1 MTFDRLLDTR
11 VRVAAF
17 DWLTQYVGR
26 HGDVI
31 PRQALAQGFIL
42 DGERIPLVGPQGIFK
57 PRLLKE
63 VPLSITTVPDG
74 PYDDAFGPSGLLRY
88 RYRGTDPD
96 HPDNRGLRLAMAW
109 RLPIVYFIGLVPGKY
124 VAEWP
129 VYVVGDDPAGLAF
142 SVAVD
147 DPAYLRFVTD
157 DSVDPTLADEG
168 AAAIRRAY
176 VTASVRVRLH
186 QRAFRE
192 RVLDA
197 YRRQC
202 AFCRLRHEELLD
214 AAHIVPDTEPAGEPH
229 VRNGLSLCTLHH
241 AAFDRR
247 FLGVRP
253 DYVIEV
259 RPDIRAERDGP
270 TLVHALQALHDSRI
284 VLPGSK
290 RLQPDPA
297 LLEVR
302 YQQFRLSF
310 TG

>member
-1 MTFDRLLDTR
+1 MFDQLQDTR
-11 VRVAAF
+11 IRTAAF
-17 DWLTQYVGR
+17 DWLAEYVAR
-26 HGDVI
+26 NGDVI
-31 PRQALAQGFIL
+31 PRQILAQGFTL
-42 DGERIPLVGPQGIFK
+42 DGVRVPLVGPQGIFK
-57 PRLLKE
+57 PRILRE

-74 PYDDAFGPSGLLRY
+74 PYDDAFGPNGLLRY
-88 RYRGTDPD
+88 RYRGSDPD

-109 RLPIVYFIGLVPGKY
+109 RIPLVYFIGLVPGKY

-147 DPAYLRFVTD
+147 DPAYLRLGTAATA
-157 DSVDPTLADEG
+157 DSTLADEG
-168 AAAIRRAY
+168 AASIRRAY

-214 AAHIVPDTEPAGEPH
+214 AAHIVPDTQPEGEPH

-247 FLGVRP
+247 FLGLRP

-259 RPDIRAERDGP
+259 RPDIRGERDGP
-270 TLVHALQALHDSRI
+270 TLVHAIQALHESRI
-284 VLPGSK
+284 ILPESK

-297 LLEVR
+297 LLEIR